1 VIVSEQHH
9 EPQGSTWSARTIDEL
24 ARSQGA
30 QVVEDANE
38 LVDEIWASDEELDA
52 FLTDLRATRD
62 ASLA

>member
-1 VIVSEQHH
+1 VSEQHH
-9 EPQGSTWSARTIDEL
+9 EPDDSTWSAPTIDEL

-30 QVVEDANE
+30 QVVEDVHD

-52 FLTDLRATRD
+52 FLADLRASRD